1 MAALHAGCHV
11 GDTKGWR
18 YRVGLCYSEVMIGWH
33 GVWCQSQPRPVAVE
47 GTALA
52 TVTESGRTLR
62 RSQRYLPSGKQ
73 GKKKLKLVFVT
84 ENTFISIRT
93 YVCIYIS
100 AVHQQLFHC
109 FCSFCNRKKV
119 TKTFT
124 YITSTYSYNTLFF

>member
-1 MAALHAGCHV
+1 M
-11 GDTKGWR
+11 
-18 YRVGLCYSEVMIGWH
+18 GWH

-52 TVTESGRTLR
+52 TAMESGRTLR
-62 RSQRYLPSGKQ
+62 HSQRYLPSGKQ
-73 GKKKLKLVFVT
+73 GKKETKV
-84 ENTFISIRT
+84 SICYREYIYLYT
-93 YVCIYIS
+93 YVRMYIYIS